1 MSGRMTATLPLPRAA
16 RGLSVVMAEKEL
28 LSELT
33 EICGTGAELE
43 PPPLEPDGVLLLE
56 LPHAASASAALAA
69 IATPAADFVTECKK
83 TTSLTG
89 GTCRDMPDADPCR
102 APIDGRRRARS
113 SEQTIEC
120 D

>member
-1 MSGRMTATLPLPRAA
+1 MLPLPREA
-16 RGLSVVMAEKEL
+16 RGLSVVMAEKLL

-43 PPPLEPDGVLLLE
+43 PPPPELGVELLE

-69 IATPAADFVTECKK
+69 RATPAADLVTECKK

-89 GTCRDMPDADPCR
+89 GTCRDMPDPGPCR
-102 APIDGRRRARS
+102 APIDGRR
-113 SEQTIEC
+113 
-120 D
+120 